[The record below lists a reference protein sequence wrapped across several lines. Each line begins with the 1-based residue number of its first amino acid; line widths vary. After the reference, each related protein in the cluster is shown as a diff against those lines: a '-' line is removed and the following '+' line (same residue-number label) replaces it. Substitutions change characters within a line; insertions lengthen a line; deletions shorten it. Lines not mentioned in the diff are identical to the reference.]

1 MIIGEIEKNTK
12 ERIRVSI
19 EEFHGHTLINCRVY
33 FKTDSGEW
41 RPTKKGI
48 ALGMNNIDEVIELLK
63 EAGKKL
69 KG

>member
-1 MIIGEIEKNTK
+1 MIIGEIEKNKK
-12 ERIRVSI
+12 EKIRISI

-33 FKTDSGEW
+33 YMTDNGDW

-48 ALGMNNIDEVIELLK
+48 ALGRNNIDEVIELLK
-63 EAGKKL
+63 DAGKKL